1 MVTNRRSDI
10 PLAALLC
17 LIAAS
22 AFPSEKKDF
31 DARWKEAE
39 QNVRSG
45 PGEPYFN
52 NVFFK
57 EFFGRYATHM
67 TECTQR
73 TGEKTMAPLHAAVEL
88 GARGQV
94 LRVMVR
100 PETKPTTCFADLVK
114 RDTFSAPPSDHF
126 WIPVTITFTEQ

>member
-1 MVTNRRSDI
+1 MVDHRRLRS

-17 LIAAS
+17 LAAVP
-22 AFPSEKKDF
+22 ALAGEKKGF

-39 QNVRSG
+39 RNVKTG
-45 PGEPYFN
+45 PGEQYFN
-52 NVFFK
+52 QVFFK
-57 EFFGRYATHM
+57 ELYGKFAVHM

-73 TGEKTMAPLHAAVEL
+73 TGERMMADLHAAVEL

-94 LRVMVR
+94 LRVLVR
-100 PETKPTTCFADLVK
+100 PEIKPSKCFADLVK

-126 WIPVTITFTEQ
+126 WVPVTIKFTAQ